1 MRSVL
6 STVLS
11 IAVLAAAVLI
21 GLSPGPAEAA
31 TGTWTVSPGG
41 VSGTG
46 ESGTPA
52 SVHLKDATTGLKIK
66 CRSNQGLDVRFKR
79 GSGLANPIG
88 HVIAF
93 SECTPPRGEAPSSI
107 VSPTVRAVSYDS
119 STGVTTGRITGIQ
132 MLLSWHGCDATVDGA
147 TASQGTVL
155 HFTYTN
161 GTGALS
167 IFTAPGNLHFFNVS
181 ASCSGVLNIHDGDRA
196 TFHGRYTLAP
206 VQAIA
211 SP

>member
-1 MRSVL
+1 MR
-6 STVLS
+6 TVLS
-11 IAVLAAAVLI
+11 IAVLTAAVLI
-21 GLSPGPAEAA
+21 GLGPVPAGAA
-31 TGTWTVSPGG
+31 TGTWTVSPGA

-46 ESGTPA
+46 TSGIPA
-52 SVHLKDATTGLKIK
+52 RVHLNDATTGVSIR
-66 CRSNQGLDVRFKR
+66 CRGNQNLNVRFKR
-79 GSGLANPIG
+79 GSGLTNPIG
-88 HVIAF
+88 HVIGF
-93 SECTPPRGEAPSSI
+93 GECTAPRGAAPLSI
-107 VSPTVRAVSYDS
+107 VSPTVRAVSYDA

-132 MLLSWHGCDATVDGA
+132 MFLSWHGCSATVDGT

-167 IFTAPGNLHFFNVS
+167 IFTAPGNLHFFNVG

-196 TFHGRYTLAP
+196 TFHGRYTFSP
-206 VQAIA
+206 VQMIT